1 MGSDDDVAGDAAG
14 GPAPRDSASRDTAS
28 RDTILIRV
36 TGPDGPGITTDL
48 LSLLSNA
55 GADVQDM
62 EQVVVRRQLT
72 LGLAITVPAGRDL
85 VKEVLLFGYERGLEM
100 NFEVV
105 DATPTK
111 HAERLVVTALAPE
124 LKPADLSVVTGAIA
138 TSGGNIDRI
147 HRLSRFPVWS
157 YEFLVEGAQG
167 DKLRTDLIEVAAER
181 RIDIAVQPHG
191 LSRRSTRMIVMD
203 VDSTLIRNEV
213 IDLLAA
219 EAGHEAR
226 SAELTAAA
234 MAGEIDFETSLR
246 QRVRL
251 LAGQPVSIIDT
262 AIVHMNLTRGARTF
276 ARTLKRLGYKVAIIS
291 GGFTHF
297 TDHLAQR
304 FKFDHAYA
312 NELEIR
318 DGRLTGEVVGEVI
331 DAEAKA
337 RLLRQ
342 LAYIEGV
349 PLEQIVAVGD
359 GANDLPMLTAAGLG
373 IAFNAKPVVADAADT
388 TVNVPYLDAIL
399 FMLGVTREEVE
410 AADASTSPLDAE
422 RPLSALLP

>member
-1 MGSDDDVAGDAAG
+1 MAPHDDAV
-14 GPAPRDSASRDTAS
+14 P

-48 LSLLSNA
+48 LALLANA
-55 GADVQDM
+55 GADVGDM

-85 VKEVLLFGYERGLEM
+85 VKEVLLFGYERNLEM

-105 DATPTK
+105 DATPTR
-111 HAERLVVTALAPE
+111 HVERLVVTALAPE
-124 LKPADLSVVTGAIA
+124 LSPADLSVVTGAIA

-147 HRLSRFPVWS
+147 HRLARFPVWS

-167 DKLRTDLIEVAAER
+167 DKLRTDLIEVAADR

-203 VDSTLIRNEV
+203 VDSTLIRDEV

-246 QRVRL
+246 ERVKL
-251 LAGQPVSIIDT
+251 LTGQPTEIIDS

-297 TDHLAQR
+297 TDHLAKR
-304 FKFDHAYA
+304 LKFDHAYA

-318 DGRLTGEVVGEVI
+318 DGRLTGELVGEVI

-373 IAFNAKPVVADAADT
+373 IAFNAKPIVAESADA

-410 AADASTSPLDAE
+410 AADASTTPLNTE
-422 RPLSALLP
+422 RPLSTLLR

>member
-1 MGSDDDVAGDAAG
+1 MAPHDDAV
-14 GPAPRDSASRDTAS
+14 PK
-28 RDTILIRV
+28 DTILIRV

-48 LSLLSNA
+48 LALLANA
-55 GADVQDM
+55 GADVGDM

-105 DATPTK
+105 DATPTR
-111 HAERLVVTALAPE
+111 HVERLVVTALAPE
-124 LKPADLSVVTGAIA
+124 LSPADLSVVTGAIA

-167 DKLRTDLIEVAAER
+167 DKLRTDLIEVAADR

-203 VDSTLIRNEV
+203 VDSTLIRDEV

-246 QRVRL
+246 KRVKL
-251 LAGQPVSIIDT
+251 LAGQPTEIIDS

-297 TDHLAQR
+297 TDHLAKR
-304 FKFDHAYA
+304 LKFDHAYA

-318 DGRLTGEVVGEVI
+318 DGRLTGELVGEVI
-331 DAEAKA
+331 DAETKA

-373 IAFNAKPVVADAADT
+373 IAFNAKPIVAESADA

-399 FMLGVTREEVE
+399 FMLDVTREEVE
-410 AADASTSPLDAE
+410 AADASTTPLNAE
-422 RPLSALLP
+422 RPLSTLLP

>member
-1 MGSDDDVAGDAAG
+1 MCPPD
-14 GPAPRDSASRDTAS
+14 DTAS
-28 RDTILIRV
+28 NDTMPKDTILIRV

-48 LSLLSNA
+48 LALLANA
-55 GADVQDM
+55 GADVGDM

-105 DATPTK
+105 DATPTR
-111 HAERLVVTALAPE
+111 HVERLVVTALAPE
-124 LKPADLSVVTGAIA
+124 LSPADLSVVTGAIA

-167 DKLRTDLIEVAAER
+167 DKLRTDLIEVAADR

-203 VDSTLIRNEV
+203 VDSTLIRDEV

-246 QRVRL
+246 KRVKL
-251 LAGQPVSIIDT
+251 LTGQPTEIIDS

-297 TDHLAQR
+297 TDHLAKR
-304 FKFDHAYA
+304 LNFDHAYA

-318 DGRLTGEVVGEVI
+318 DGRLTGELVGEVI

-373 IAFNAKPVVADAADT
+373 IAFNAKPIVAESADA

-410 AADASTSPLDAE
+410 AADASTTPLNAE
-422 RPLSALLP
+422 RPLSTLR

>member
-1 MGSDDDVAGDAAG
+1 MGPTDDAA
-14 GPAPRDSASRDTAS
+14 DDTAP
-28 RDTILIRV
+28 RDTILLRV

-48 LSLLSNA
+48 LGLLSRA

-85 VKEVLLFGYERGLEM
+85 VKEVLLFGYERGLET

-105 DATPTK
+105 DATPTR
-111 HAERLVVTALAPE
+111 HAERLVVTALAPA
-124 LKPADLSVVTGAIA
+124 LSPADLSVVTGAIA

-157 YEFLVEGAQG
+157 YEFLVEGAQS
-167 DKLRTDLIEVAAER
+167 DQLRTDLIEVAADR

-251 LAGQPVSIIDT
+251 LIGQPTEIIDS
-262 AIVHMNLTRGARTF
+262 AIVHMSLTRGARTF

-297 TDHLAQR
+297 TDYLAKR

-318 DGRLTGEVVGEVI
+318 DGRLTGELVGEVI

-410 AADASTSPLDAE
+410 AADAATTPVSSE
-422 RPLSALLP
+422 RPLSKLLG

>member
-1 MGSDDDVAGDAAG
+1 MCPPD
-14 GPAPRDSASRDTAS
+14 DTAPK
-28 RDTILIRV
+28 DTILIRV

-48 LSLLSNA
+48 LALLANA
-55 GADVQDM
+55 GADVGDM

-105 DATPTK
+105 DATPTR
-111 HAERLVVTALAPE
+111 HVERLVVTALAPE
-124 LKPADLSVVTGAIA
+124 LSPADLSVVTSAIA

-167 DKLRTDLIEVAAER
+167 DKLRTDLIEVAADR

-203 VDSTLIRNEV
+203 VDSTLIRDEV

-234 MAGEIDFETSLR
+234 MAGQIDFETSLR
-246 QRVRL
+246 KRVKL
-251 LAGQPVSIIDT
+251 LTGQPTEIIDS

-297 TDHLAQR
+297 TDHLAKR
-304 FKFDHAYA
+304 LKFDHAYA

-318 DGRLTGEVVGEVI
+318 DGRLTGELVGEVI

-373 IAFNAKPVVADAADT
+373 IAFNAKPIVAESADA

-410 AADASTSPLDAE
+410 AADASTPPLNAE
-422 RPLSALLP
+422 RPLSTLLR

>member
-1 MGSDDDVAGDAAG
+1 MAPHDDAV
-14 GPAPRDSASRDTAS
+14 PK
-28 RDTILIRV
+28 DTILIRV

-48 LSLLSNA
+48 LALLANA
-55 GADVQDM
+55 GADVGDM

-105 DATPTK
+105 DATPTR
-111 HAERLVVTALAPE
+111 HVERLVVTALAPE
-124 LKPADLSVVTGAIA
+124 LSPADLSVVTGAIA

-167 DKLRTDLIEVAAER
+167 DKLRTDLIEVAADR

-203 VDSTLIRNEV
+203 VDSTLIRDEV

-246 QRVRL
+246 KRVKL
-251 LAGQPVSIIDT
+251 LAGQPTEIIDS

-297 TDHLAQR
+297 TDHLAKR
-304 FKFDHAYA
+304 LKFDHAYA

-318 DGRLTGEVVGEVI
+318 DGRLTGELVGEVI
-331 DAEAKA
+331 DAETKA

-373 IAFNAKPVVADAADT
+373 IAFNAKPIVAESADA

-410 AADASTSPLDAE
+410 AADASTTPLNAE
-422 RPLSALLP
+422 RPLSTLLP

>member
-1 MGSDDDVAGDAAG
+1 MGAQDDAADDA
-14 GPAPRDSASRDTAS
+14 APDEAAADEAAP

-105 DATPTK
+105 DATPTR
-111 HAERLVVTALAPE
+111 HAERLVVTALAPQ

-138 TSGGNIDRI
+138 ASGGNIDRI

-157 YEFLVEGAQG
+157 YEFLVEGAQS
-167 DKLRTDLIEVAAER
+167 DKLRTDLIEVAADR

-226 SAELTAAA
+226 SAELTRAA
-234 MAGEIDFETSLR
+234 MAGEIDFETALR

-251 LAGQPVSIIDT
+251 LTGQPEGIIEA

-373 IAFNAKPVVADAADT
+373 IAFNAKPIVAESADT

-410 AADASTSPLDAE
+410 AADAATTPLSAE
-422 RPLSALLP
+422 RPLSTLLP

>member
-1 MGSDDDVAGDAAG
+1 MTLDTP
-14 GPAPRDSASRDTAS
+14 GPPA
-28 RDTILIRV
+28 DTILIRV

-48 LSLLSNA
+48 LALLA
-55 GADVQDM
+55 GVGADVQDM

-72 LGLAITVPAGRDL
+72 LGLAITVPTGRDL
-85 VKEVLLFGYERGLEM
+85 IKEVLLFGYERGLEM
-100 NFEVV
+100 NFEFV
-105 DATPTK
+105 DATPTR

-124 LKPADLSVVTGAIA
+124 LSPKDLSVVTGAIA
-138 TSGGNIDRI
+138 NSGGNIDRI
-147 HRLSRFPVWS
+147 HRMSRFPVWS
-157 YEFLVEGAQG
+157 YEFLVEGAEG
-167 DKLRTDLIEVAAER
+167 DKLRADLIGVAAER

-191 LSRRSTRMIVMD
+191 LSRRSTRLVVMD

-213 IDLLAA
+213 IDLLAD
-219 EAGHEAR
+219 EAGHGAR

-234 MAGEIDFETSLR
+234 MAGKLDFETALR

-251 LAGQPVSIIDT
+251 LAGQPESIIDA
-262 AIVHMNLTRGARTF
+262 AIGNMVLTRGARTF
-276 ARTLKRLGYKVAIIS
+276 VRTLRRLGYRVGIIS

-297 TDHLAQR
+297 TDHLAER
-304 FKFDHAYA
+304 FEFDHAYA
-312 NELEIR
+312 NVLEVR
-318 DGRLTGEVVGEVI
+318 NGRLTGEIAGDVV

-342 LAYIEGV
+342 IAYIEGV

-359 GANDLPMLTAAGLG
+359 GANDLPMLAAAGLG

-410 AADASTSPLDAE
+410 AADASAP
-422 RPLSALLP
+422 R

>member
-1 MGSDDDVAGDAAG
+1 MAQHDDAV
-14 GPAPRDSASRDTAS
+14 PK
-28 RDTILIRV
+28 DTILIRV

-48 LSLLSNA
+48 LALLANA
-55 GADVQDM
+55 GAVVQDM

-105 DATPTK
+105 DATPTR
-111 HAERLVVTALAPE
+111 HVERLVVTALAPE
-124 LKPADLSVVTGAIA
+124 LSPADLSVVTGAIA

-167 DKLRTDLIEVAAER
+167 DKLRTDLIEVAADR

-203 VDSTLIRNEV
+203 VDSTLIRDEV

-219 EAGHEAR
+219 EAGHQAR
-226 SAELTAAA
+226 SAQLTAAA

-246 QRVRL
+246 KRVRL
-251 LAGQPVSIIDT
+251 LSGQPAEIIDS

-297 TDHLAQR
+297 TDHLAKR
-304 FKFDHAYA
+304 LKFDHAYA

-318 DGRLTGEVVGEVI
+318 DGRLTGELVGEVI
-331 DAEAKA
+331 DAKAKA

-373 IAFNAKPVVADAADT
+373 IAFNAKPIVAESADA

-410 AADASTSPLDAE
+410 AADASTTPLNAE
-422 RPLSALLP
+422 RPLSTLLP